1 MYTLK
6 ISDSAYSVRLF
17 PGSYLGKQWGMD
29 FVNTASGEPVNSP
42 LEYELWTIPQAETGF
57 APRRVYSIEKINGV
71 RHDAMRPGA
80 ERFHLKDGETYLLK
94 FPRRKNI
101 RFRVPMRR
109 ERVVPVE
116 QTHVDE
122 EKWQLPEILYP

>member
-1 MYTLK
+1 MNYQLGEGIRKKMRTLN
-6 ISDSAYSVRLF
+6 F
-17 PGSYLGKQWGMD
+17 P
-29 FVNTASGEPVNSP
+29 P
-42 LEYELWTIPQAETGF
+42 LKKFLL
-57 APRRVYSIEKINGV
+57 R
-71 RHDAMRPGA
+71 
-80 ERFHLKDGETYLLK
+80 DGETYLLK